1 MPKTLSLKEII
12 GSNPSVDPKLLRQFR
27 KALRK
32 LRQAGL
38 ERKEYGLVSPINRH
52 RATVTEDKT
61 NDSRTI
67 HLGSRH

>member
-1 MPKTLSLKEII
+1 MPKILSIKETID
-12 GSNPSVDPKLLRQFR
+12 SNPSVDPKLLNRFR

-32 LRQAGL
+32 LRQAGT
-38 ERKEYGLVSPINRH
+38 ERKGYGLASPINRR
-52 RATVTEDKT
+52 RASISRDKN